1 MQICAR
7 SRMEAVIKGKST
19 VFSVE
24 ILKNL
29 QRCLYDAPGHH
40 CGCFPGFNS
49 NEDGYR
55 TCQDINECDI
65 DNGGCSDKCFNYE
78 GGYMCQCSDW
88 RNFRLGDDGKT
99 CEPIC
104 PRNFVHF
111 GGKCWNFQ
119 GKADYWDAKAS
130 CEAVNSE
137 LANVDDQNEL
147 RLLTDYTKVRV

>member
-1 MQICAR
+1 
-7 SRMEAVIKGKST
+7 
-19 VFSVE
+19 
-24 ILKNL
+24 
-29 QRCLYDAPGHH
+29 
-40 CGCFPGFNS
+40 
-49 NEDGYR
+49 
-55 TCQDINECDI
+55 
-65 DNGGCSDKCFNYE
+65 
-78 GGYMCQCSDW
+78 MCQCSDW
-88 RNFRLGDDGKT
+88 RNFRLGEDGKT

-147 RLLTDYTKVRV
+147 RLITDYTKVVLSHIEGKQKITTFL